1 MTQPA
6 RGMVRAAILLLS
18 MAWTLA
24 SAPAAATAQIPDV
37 IVLDGVR
44 LPLNSNPL
52 DAFYEQN
59 PDKWVYPGPTST
71 ANWRGYVAEWRI
83 DARGALWLTAILRG
97 SAQDGASRNT
107 LGDLFPGRQEVAA
120 DWYSGML
127 VIPRGEMVQYV
138 HMGYGSTWEAYTLL
152 EVVRGQVIDRR
163 EITGE
168 EWDAYRTAELAKRR
182 AAAHEE
188 ERRVAEVLAG
198 LPPEESWLS
207 PREAIFGAAAEP
219 RTGLSGTFVM
229 TVGAVGRGGAVY
241 LNSEADYRDQR
252 NLTVR
257 LEPSAAAELEARL
270 GTTLEDALRGR
281 QIVVVDAIARRTRID
296 FLIDGQ
302 PSGKYYY
309 QTHVRVP
316 DASQLHVLGRR

>member
-1 MTQPA
+1 
-6 RGMVRAAILLLS
+6 MVRAAIILMS

-37 IVLDGVR
+37 IVLDGER

-83 DARGALWLTAILRG
+83 DDGGALWLTAIMRELPVAGGGPRER
-97 SAQDGASRNT
+97 SSHDT
-107 LGDLFPGRQEVAA
+107 LSDLFPGQQEVAA

-127 VIPRGEMVQYV
+127 VIPRGELVQYV

-198 LPPEESWLS
+198 LPPEESWLA
-207 PREAIFGAAAEP
+207 PREAIFGAAGEP
-219 RTGLSGTFVM
+219 RTGLSGTFAM
-229 TVGAVGRGGAVY
+229 TVRTVGRGGAVY

-257 LEPSAAAELEARL
+257 LEPPAAAGLEARL
-270 GTTLEDALRGR
+270 GEPLEEALRGR
-281 QIVVVDAIARRTRID
+281 KIVVVDAIARRTRID

-302 PSGKYYY
+302 PSGEYYY